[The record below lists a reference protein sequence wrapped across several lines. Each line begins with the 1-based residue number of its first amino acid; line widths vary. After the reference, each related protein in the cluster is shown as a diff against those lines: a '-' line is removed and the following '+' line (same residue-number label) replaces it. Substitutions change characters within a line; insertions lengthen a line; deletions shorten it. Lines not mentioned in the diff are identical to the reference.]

1 MEPVNMTK
9 DPIDDKIIDLLKHDG
24 KTSNLEISRKLGISE
39 EDVKTRIRNLSE
51 TRPKVLIIDDEM
63 DTLLPLKRSLEIENY
78 IVVEAL
84 NGQEALKKVKKEI
97 PDIIILDLM
106 LPGMD
111 GYEVCS
117 ILKNDALTKNIPIIM
132 LTARDN
138 VTDRV
143 KGLESGADDYVAKP
157 YNLHEVKARI
167 KSVLRRSGNL

>member
-84 NGQEALKKVKKEI
+84 NGQEALKKVTKEI

-117 ILKNDALTKNIPIIM
+117 VLKNDALTKNIPIIM

-157 YNLHEVKARI
+157 YNLHEMKARI